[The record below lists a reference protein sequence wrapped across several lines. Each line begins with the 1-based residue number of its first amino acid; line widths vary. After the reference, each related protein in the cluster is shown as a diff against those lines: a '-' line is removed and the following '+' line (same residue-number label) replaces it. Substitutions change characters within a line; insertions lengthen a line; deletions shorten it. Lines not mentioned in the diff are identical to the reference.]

1 MIFDNA
7 QRRHELSPKT
17 FEVPTMM
24 ELRARVST
32 GMYVKVIGG
41 PDPDN
46 LERFW
51 VLVTALPEDDWVSGE
66 CANDLLYDLTQ
77 VGEALT
83 FRLENICSYYDP
95 ELEAAKG
102 EK

>member
-7 QRRHELSPKT
+7 QRRHELNPKT
-17 FEVPTMM
+17 FEVPTME
-24 ELRARVST
+24 ELRANVTT
-32 GMYVKVIGG
+32 GMFVKVIGG

-51 VLVTALPEDDWVSGE
+51 VNVTGLPEGGDWVNGD
-66 CANDLLYDLTQ
+66 CANNLLSGMQ
-77 VGEALT
+77 VGEGLT

-95 ELEAAKG
+95 EAEAQG